1 MLQRLL
7 NLADP
12 SKRVDMESRGVN
24 NIFGQLGRY
33 VVRQRDIG
41 ELDSKAWCQA
51 AGRVLERVHQ
61 GYFEKPSC
69 CDIDWDVYLASSLR
83 SSLQSRFRCQF
94 AGLVET
100 IFAVAGWNSTSAE
113 DALANAADHF
123 REAAAAVDWQ
133 EPNSKS
139 PRTQHQLKHFTA
151 VDVERYRALER
162 VFPDDWHAGH
172 WTVYDLLGQWQWFSG
187 KARRERRAVATPIC
201 LWLDSGT
208 CQIPYLCVEL
218 TLGES
223 GGFLP
228 CADRLGLVLARRD
241 PDGANG
247 QNLKKE
253 PLENDFMAAQQR
265 AWVASGVSDVEFPEK
280 LRVRGRW
287 WIQKRNPSDDPIPI
301 LSGRSAEVSACCAL
315 WAALGG
321 RPFDAQPLSR
331 SELPMDDERPITG
344 TLVVKA
350 PKPGHRELLLGP
362 VGCVLE
368 KAQALPRHQ
377 LSGPLIIPEENSSEC
392 TDENRKLVMPLASVV
407 DAYEQVLAAGRV
419 RASYASAV
427 DAEFRAD
434 WLPETVPPRLLQ
446 DHGGRETDADSDPSA
461 VPGVDSVP
469 ADKHRS
475 PYIRT
480 QTILVLKE
488 TANPREYFRAPYT
501 QSRRQRGERDS
512 GDSTNDLDPWQPLGR
527 SELLAGLKTQDDGTP
542 GRLHRRFHRLA
553 ITSDA
558 GMGKTT
564 LLDWIWWE
572 LNSPTGD
579 EMAIRVSAKELGDA
593 FSKTGDVRRG
603 NAAKGLKIPSTAIL
617 GLLIDKIQ
625 STSHEGPRLPNEH
638 IREYLIRLRSSG
650 RLTVLVD
657 GLDELRVEDD
667 RGCQAI
673 QFLAKDTKWQAC
685 RLVIAGRP
693 YALEESWNRI
703 FLRGKADGWSFLI
716 VDEFNEREQA
726 EYLGSALH
734 EQVKDVA
741 SELMSVP
748 RSLYYLRRFVT
759 YAEKIRTAS
768 DLYLTAV
775 VKIVADGFQSG
786 VPGGKRAAGCLDEND
801 KPILKKEQ
809 ALQLLSAFA
818 YHLTV
823 VKGGEFNA
831 VTVDQGMRTAIAEL
845 CREAS
850 QDNSINANFVERGLQ
865 CLSAMG
871 GPLNHDILEGGTLER
886 LQFRNRQLQEFL
898 AGLWMA
904 RWLCDSQL
912 RHLSTRLPLAHDA
925 ASQTWYWTFRFATEM
940 PLKSLA
946 EDEPFEGRSGASWI
960 RAMSTVYCV
969 GDGTAVGTRRSTELI
984 VRGWPTLTEYVEN
997 KNPMAT
1003 DLLNHWRGE
1012 FQTIL
1017 DRGDAM
1023 AREFT
1028 ESFVEIPGG
1037 TLKMGSSMTDEK
1049 YWWNWN
1055 HEPTEMSIEIADHSI
1070 SRFPMPNG
1078 YYRLFDPGN
1087 GPGESKRRSFSVRYS
1102 SMRSDPCLYSADT
1115 SWWDAKA
1122 VSLWFRWKSATADKK
1137 DAAKSFVEYTTRL
1150 PNEAE
1155 MEWVAKARAAS
1166 NGRYPVCYE
1175 FPEQSQ
1181 IQPGNSGIASL
1192 QDWHNNNRYP
1202 LYTGRLKTVEILS
1215 GPIMEYCVN
1224 VYQREAHRYVDRK
1237 PHDNLPDRVYRSLE
1251 FDSKCR
1257 PANRVEHSLE
1267 DKLSCTDVILLLVS
1281 SRSS

>member
-1 MLQRLL
+1 
-7 NLADP
+7 
-12 SKRVDMESRGVN
+12 
-24 NIFGQLGRY
+24 
-33 VVRQRDIG
+33 
-41 ELDSKAWCQA
+41 
-51 AGRVLERVHQ
+51 
-61 GYFEKPSC
+61 
-69 CDIDWDVYLASSLR
+69 
-83 SSLQSRFRCQF
+83 
-94 AGLVET
+94 
-100 IFAVAGWNSTSAE
+100 
-113 DALANAADHF
+113 
-123 REAAAAVDWQ
+123 
-133 EPNSKS
+133 
-139 PRTQHQLKHFTA
+139 
-151 VDVERYRALER
+151 
-162 VFPDDWHAGH
+162 
-172 WTVYDLLGQWQWFSG
+172 
-187 KARRERRAVATPIC
+187 
-201 LWLDSGT
+201 
-208 CQIPYLCVEL
+208 
-218 TLGES
+218 
-223 GGFLP
+223 
-228 CADRLGLVLARRD
+228 
-241 PDGANG
+241 
-247 QNLKKE
+247 
-253 PLENDFMAAQQR
+253 
-265 AWVASGVSDVEFPEK
+265 
-280 LRVRGRW
+280 
-287 WIQKRNPSDDPIPI
+287 
-301 LSGRSAEVSACCAL
+301 
-315 WAALGG
+315 
-321 RPFDAQPLSR
+321 
-331 SELPMDDERPITG
+331 
-344 TLVVKA
+344 
-350 PKPGHRELLLGP
+350 
-362 VGCVLE
+362 
-368 KAQALPRHQ
+368 
-377 LSGPLIIPEENSSEC
+377 
-392 TDENRKLVMPLASVV
+392 
-407 DAYEQVLAAGRV
+407 
-419 RASYASAV
+419 
-427 DAEFRAD
+427 
-434 WLPETVPPRLLQ
+434 
-446 DHGGRETDADSDPSA
+446 
-461 VPGVDSVP
+461 
-469 ADKHRS
+469 
-475 PYIRT
+475 
-480 QTILVLKE
+480 
-488 TANPREYFRAPYT
+488 
-501 QSRRQRGERDS
+501 
-512 GDSTNDLDPWQPLGR
+512 
-527 SELLAGLKTQDDGTP
+527 
-542 GRLHRRFHRLA
+542 
-553 ITSDA
+553 
-558 GMGKTT
+558 MGKTT